1 LAYLARIIAA
11 LSRNKVLVFS
21 MQHKIVIITAPS
33 GSGKTSIARH
43 LLEHFP
49 TLEFSVS
56 ATTRSPRGQE
66 VDGREYYFLSL
77 EAFEQKIAD
86 NAFLEWEM
94 VYKDKY
100 YGTLKSEIDRVWQ
113 QGKIPLLDIDVHG
126 AMHVQ
131 KLFPGSCLSIFIE
144 APSFEA
150 LKQRLESR
158 GTETPDSLEA
168 RLHKAA
174 HEKQYKDNFDAV
186 IVNDV
191 LEKAQQEAEMLVQ
204 KFL

>member
-1 LAYLARIIAA
+1 
-11 LSRNKVLVFS
+11 

-43 LLEHFP
+43 LLERFP
-49 TLEFSVS
+49 SLEFSIS
-56 ATTRSPRGQE
+56 ATTRAPRGQE

-77 EAFEQKIAD
+77 EAFEQKIAE

-100 YGTLKSEIDRVWQ
+100 YGTLKSEIDRMWQ

-150 LKQRLESR
+150 LRQRLESR
-158 GTETPDSLEA
+158 GTETPESLEA
-168 RLHKAA
+168 RLNKAA
-174 HEKQYKDNFDAV
+174 HEKEYKHSFNAV
-186 IVNDV
+186 IVNDI
-191 LEKAQQEAEMLVQ
+191 LERAQKEAEVLIQ
-204 KFL
+204 NFLG

>member
-1 LAYLARIIAA
+1 
-11 LSRNKVLVFS
+11 
-21 MQHKIVIITAPS
+21 MQHKIIIITAPS

-43 LLEHFP
+43 LLDRFP
-49 TLEFSVS
+49 MLEFSIS

-66 VDGREYYFLSL
+66 VDGREYYFLSMK
-77 EAFEQKIAD
+77 AFKQKIAE

-94 VYKDKY
+94 VYKEKY
-100 YGTLKSEIDRVWQ
+100 YGTLKSEIDRMWHQEKV
-113 QGKIPLLDIDVHG
+113 PLLDIDVHG

-150 LKQRLESR
+150 LRQRLVSR
-158 GTETPDSLEA
+158 GTETPESLEA
-168 RLHKAA
+168 RLNKAA
-174 HEKQYKDNFDAV
+174 HEKQYKVSFDVV

-191 LEKAQQEAEMLVQ
+191 LKKAQQEAEMLIQ
-204 KFL
+204 KFLG